1 MQADDETTA
10 VELKRKLEA
19 IGIKLFLSTM
29 LRCRRVLGW
38 IYRGPAY
45 CQLIR
50 EPRGSHGVWK
60 TRIMILTVWF
70 GQMRQVCNWR
80 TIVDFATGNVDKSHV
95 QNPGMCT

>member
-29 LRCRRVLGW
+29 LRCRRALGW

-50 EPRGSHGVWK
+50 VETMSCSPENSLIVCSGETLFGSELVEDDEHRRFPRPGLLK
-60 TRIMILTVWF
+60 ILCF
-70 GQMRQVCNWR
+70 R
-80 TIVDFATGNVDKSHV
+80 F
-95 QNPGMCT
+95 